1 MTFESRYG
9 RLDRLLHDLAF
20 HGIVAQK
27 ALAEIE
33 DRLYARR
40 IAEVDAARPV
50 FVTALPRAGTTL
62 LLEVLG
68 TQRDFAAHS
77 YRQMPFLLCPLLWD
91 RLSRGFR
98 RTAELRERAHGDGLQ
113 VGYDSLEAFEEVL
126 WRAFWPEKYRPDRIA
141 PWDAAETDA
150 TGEFADF
157 FKSHMRK
164 LITLRAGEGERP
176 PRYLSKN
183 NANIA
188 RLGTLRRLFP
198 DAVVLVPFRNPIDHA
213 ASMLRQHGRFLKLH
227 AADPFARR
235 YMESIGH
242 FEFGAALR
250 PIDFAGWGA
259 AAADLRPDA
268 LDFWLEYW
276 CRAYEHILGAAAPGV
291 QLLDYDACCA
301 APAQTLG
308 RLGEVL
314 RLDDPGALADQAG
327 RFRAPVR
334 YRPAPAAEPARAR
347 RAAALYERLRAAAA

>member
-40 IAEVDAARPV
+40 IAEIDAARPV

-126 WRAFWPEKYRPDRIA
+126 WRGVYSVH
-141 PWDAAETDA
+141 
-150 TGEFADF
+150 FAD
-157 FKSHMRK
+157 SVRWGVAWP
-164 LITLRAGEGERP
+164 TLWFALWHFAPGWVALGSRAW
-176 PRYLSKN
+176 
-183 NANIA
+183 
-188 RLGTLRRLFP
+188 
-198 DAVVLVPFRNPIDHA
+198 VLVA
-213 ASMLRQHGRFLKLH
+213 
-227 AADPFARR
+227 
-235 YMESIGH
+235 
-242 FEFGAALR
+242 GAAVFGLTMSWVAYKTR
-250 PIDFAGWGA
+250 SIRWTIASHFLAGV
-259 AAADLRPDA
+259 
-268 LDFWLEYW
+268 
-276 CRAYEHILGAAAPGV
+276 V
-291 QLLDYDACCA
+291 QA
-301 APAQTLG
+301 
-308 RLGEVL
+308 
-314 RLDDPGALADQAG
+314 
-327 RFRAPVR
+327 
-334 YRPAPAAEPARAR
+334 
-347 RAAALYERLRAAAA
+347 